1 MESDSERDQSIVM
14 ESRKASD
21 KEIII
26 QEQHTISNTK
36 SHKKGKERK
45 KKYLYTSKQHRIE
58 HVIVRKPKAKDD
70 SISKILLKLKP
81 HEIINKNAAT
91 TKRERQNKKF
101 EGTEEQR

>member
-45 KKYLYTSKQHRIE
+45 KVFIHI
-58 HVIVRKPKAKDD
+58 
-70 SISKILLKLKP
+70 
-81 HEIINKNAAT
+81 
-91 TKRERQNKKF
+91 
-101 EGTEEQR
+101 